1 MSIIKKRFKHIL
13 IIEVISVIFC
23 ISLVAKQGKSNS
35 QYTINTPVDYQET
48 ELSKSIV
55 RGEEIYTDFCM
66 QCHLPNGKGTP
77 KIFPPLAGSDW
88 LVNKR
93 KESIHSIKYGLN
105 GPIKVNNQL
114 YNSAMTPLGLEDEE
128 IADVMNYIM
137 NSWGN
142 KQEKMV
148 TTEEVKSIQK

>member
-1 MSIIKKRFKHIL
+1 MRKRLKQIL
-13 IIEVISVIFC
+13 ILEVISIIFC
-23 ISLVAKQGKSNS
+23 ISVLARQGKP
-35 QYTINTPVDYQET
+35 NTEYIAILQSGDQET

-55 RGEEIYTDFCM
+55 RGEEIYIDFCM
-66 QCHLPNGKGTP
+66 QCHLHDGKGTS
-77 KIFPPLAGSDW
+77 KVFPPLAGSDW

-105 GPIKVNNQL
+105 GPITVNGES

-142 KQEKMV
+142 KQKRMV
-148 TTEEVKSIQK
+148 TTEEVTAIKK